1 MLAEIHKSGKA
12 EHWVFVRNE
21 ALEIESCCSYSTS
34 ILLGITPIFIDKVE
48 L

>member
-1 MLAEIHKSGKA
+1 MFTAH
-12 EHWVFVRNE
+12 VRVGNE
-21 ALEIESCCSYSTS
+21 ALEIESYYSYSTS